1 MLSKWQICKK
11 QKSDK
16 LNILST
22 VELWYNKLCSEF
34 PRNFIEYEWLWH
46 SEWSALKLTSS
57 QQNASRTSPRILG
70 VIFFNLLITL
80 PFDRS
85 SGNLSKVYYFP
96 WIIKFTFSGLWN
108 RSFCSFIKYK
118 QNCEWGHNNS
128 ARVSWQDHKPTHN
141 ALPEQIRLQDL
152 DNILHTLT
160 NLEKKS

>member
-85 SGNLSKVYYFP
+85 SGNLSKVILFSLNNKIYF
-96 WIIKFTFSGLWN
+96 F
-108 RSFCSFIKYK
+108 RFIKS
-118 QNCEWGHNNS
+118 QLLLI
-128 ARVSWQDHKPTHN
+128 HKVQTELWMRAQQFCPG
-141 ALPEQIRLQDL
+141 
-152 DNILHTLT
+152 
-160 NLEKKS
+160 